1 MTGSNSR
8 IDGEH
13 PADSLPSTTLI
24 SRNEQW
30 LPKVFESTSKGLGLS
45 PQLRR
50 RINPEPILIH
60 LDEPLLY
67 RMVQPL
73 VLTRPATV
81 SRQLVQLGGPEVLV
95 SDPAQVA
102 IASWGKTYQAVPILR
117 EVMQAVSSLLKAHQK
132 GELANP
138 QVVLR
143 ALPVLSM
150 CNFFPE
156 EEVFRNDLASI
167 LGCASPD
174 VPGLIRS
181 YKTAALLADNP
192 RVSAIDRRILSD
204 PIWSVWVQGF
214 IQEGN
219 AIIKLSRPVTQ
230 WEFSQSEVDDSSLSS
245 ICQWLFRKE

>member
-1 MTGSNSR
+1 MRGSNNR

-13 PADSLPSTTLI
+13 PADSLPATTLI
-24 SRNEQW
+24 SRNEEW
-30 LPKVFESTSKGLGLS
+30 LPEVFESASQGLGLS

-50 RINPEPILIH
+50 RINPEPVLIH
-60 LDEPLLY
+60 LDEPRLG

-73 VLTRPATV
+73 VLPRPATV

-102 IASWGKTYQAVPILR
+102 IASWGKTD
-117 EVMQAVSSLLKAHQK
+117 QAVSTLLKAHHK

-143 ALPVLSM
+143 ALPVLSL

-174 VPGLIRS
+174 VPSLIRS
-181 YKTAALLADNP
+181 YKIAALLADNP
-192 RVSAIDRRILSD
+192 RVSAIDQRILSD
-204 PIWSVWVQGF
+204 PIWSVWAQGF
-214 IQEGN
+214 LQEGN

-230 WEFSQSEVDDSSLSS
+230 WEFSQSEIDDSSLSS